1 MLRARGCARA
11 GPGLGVAVTWAEQR
25 LAEIARGALR
35 THTARALHQ
44 LDRAKLT
51 CSVVYLADLY
61 DLGEAGLLWRGILEA
76 DASLRA
82 EREGRGSNLIGMAQ
96 LRHEAIER
104 RRRER
109 A

>member
-1 MLRARGCARA
+1 M
-11 GPGLGVAVTWAEQR
+11 TWAEQR

-35 THTARALHQ
+35 HHTAKALFQ
-44 LDRAKLT
+44 LSRAKLH
-51 CSVVYLADLY
+51 CSMSYLSDLY
-61 DLGEAGLLWRGILEA
+61 DMGEAGLLWRGILEA

-82 EREGRGSNLIGMAQ
+82 EREGRGSNLIGMAA

-109 A
+109 T